1 MFEVADHAEDQ
12 NKQQSQFQI
21 KNKKLYQEANRKY
34 KQNNK
39 NNRSN
44 KAQNK
49 NNNNNQNR
57 K

>member
-1 MFEVADHAEDQ
+1 MFEVADHVEDQ